1 LNRKKS
7 HKKAD
12 SDNGLSSASWIAAAV
27 LIAGL
32 AVIAGLYF
40 EKNTVITGVEFSG
53 NYFTS
58 DEELMAAFES
68 PEGLMA
74 DSVNYTALFTSLTSL
89 PYVTHASAGMNIR
102 GRLSFQITEHQPIAM
117 LVHGS
122 QRVYA
127 AKGGIRLPV
136 VPEKMVDVP
145 LVYGFS
151 ASSPSDTL
159 QSDAWKSMEEFLT
172 TARDSRLAWITIS
185 EVAWNEREGV
195 VALSHENGVRLVFGH
210 SGFDRSVANWEA
222 FYSDVISRK
231 GIRSFRSIDLRFRD
245 QIVTRES

>member
-1 LNRKKS
+1 MSQKKP
-7 HKKAD
+7 HIKPDKKGPGSA
-12 SDNGLSSASWIAAAV
+12 ASWIAVAV
-27 LIAGL
+27 LVAGL
-32 AVIAGLYF
+32 AVIAGFYF

-53 NYFTS
+53 NYFTA
-58 DEELMAAFES
+58 DEELLGVIPS
-68 PEGLMA
+68 PVGLMA
-74 DSVNYTALFTSLTSL
+74 DSVNYSELFTSLASL
-89 PYVTHASAGMNIR
+89 PYVTHATASMNIR
-102 GRLSFQITEHQPIAM
+102 GRLSFHITEHQPIAM
-117 LVHGS
+117 LVQGS

-151 ASSPSDTL
+151 ASPVSDTL

-210 SGFDRSVANWEA
+210 SNFEDSVANWEV
-222 FYSDVISRK
+222 FYSEVVSRK
-231 GIRSFRSIDLRFRD
+231 GIRSFTSIDLRFRN
-245 QIVTRES
+245 QIVTR